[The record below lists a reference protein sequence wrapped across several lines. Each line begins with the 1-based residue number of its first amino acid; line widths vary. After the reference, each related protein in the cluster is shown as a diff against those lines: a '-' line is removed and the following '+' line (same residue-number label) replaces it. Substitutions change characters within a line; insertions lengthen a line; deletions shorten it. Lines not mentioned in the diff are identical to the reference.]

1 MPAIQL
7 ARLKIQVTDLL
18 THFDEPTEFL
28 HQLHDLLNF
37 YADRTR
43 RPGRSGKP
51 KPLIQAYNAPRQ
63 VIRRIEGDLTPLVLA
78 DSAQALALADQL
90 WADPWFECRLL
101 AISILGMLP
110 LDAPE
115 TIVTRL
121 QTWGKTCRENA
132 LLDAL
137 LGTGAATLRAEAP
150 DDFLLLVDH
159 WLSSGD
165 LPSRTIGLRALPALI
180 MNPKFENLPALYR
193 LLSPLLREA
202 SSSLEGDLLRV
213 VRALGE
219 RSPQET
225 AYFLQQNLNA
235 PHKAGLA
242 VIVRRSLDVFPPE
255 MENLLRVTLRERMR
269 SQSDAA

>member
-7 ARLKIQVTDLL
+7 ARLKIQVTELL
-18 THFDEPTEFL
+18 THFDEPAEFVR
-28 HQLHDLLNF
+28 QFHDLLNF

-51 KPLIQAYNAPRQ
+51 KPLIQAYNVPRQ
-63 VIRRIEGDLTPLVLA
+63 VMRRIEGDLAPQVATEPEK
-78 DSAQALALADQL
+78 ALALADQL

-110 LDAPE
+110 LDSPD
-115 TIVTRL
+115 TITERL
-121 QTWGKTCRENA
+121 QTWGKACRENA

-137 LGTGAATLRAEAP
+137 LETGAASLRAESP
-150 DDFLLLVDH
+150 DNFLLLVDH

-165 LPSRTIGLRALPALI
+165 VPSRTIGLRALPALI
-180 MNPKFENLPALYR
+180 LNPKFENLPALYR

-202 SSSLEGDLLRV
+202 SSSLESDLQRA

-225 AYFLQQNLNA
+225 AYYLRQILNT

-255 MENLLRVTLRERMR
+255 MERLLRATLREHLH
-269 SQSDAA
+269 S